1 MTKTDRLTRL
11 FGKQIAQG
19 EFVPGTALPSEADL
33 CERFDTSRNV
43 MREVIKVLSTKKLI
57 DAQRHRGLFVAWL
70 LALSEGEALA
80 AMAAGLKKP
89 DRPRCV
95 IVAHWDAMQGVAW
108 DDVMVL

>member
-43 MREVIKVLSTKKLI
+43 IREAVRVLSEKRLI
-57 DAQRHRGLFVAWL
+57 DAQCHRGVSPL
-70 LALSEGEALA
+70 LSASVRRG
-80 AMAAGLKKP
+80 AGG
-89 DRPRCV
+89 R
-95 IVAHWDAMQGVAW
+95 AGGV
-108 DDVMVL
+108 V